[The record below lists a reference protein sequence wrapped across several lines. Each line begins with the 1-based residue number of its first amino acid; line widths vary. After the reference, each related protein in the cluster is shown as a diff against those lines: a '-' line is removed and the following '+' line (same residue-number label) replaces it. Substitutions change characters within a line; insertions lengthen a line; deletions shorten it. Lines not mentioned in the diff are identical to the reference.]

1 MIHRASSPLPFVTTS
16 LRHHFPS
23 SPLPFVTTPLH
34 HHFPSSPLPFV
45 TTPLHHHF
53 PSSPLP
59 FVTTSLLHHFP
70 SSPLPFV
77 TTPLHHHFPSSPL
90 PFVTTPLHHHFPSSP
105 LPFVITTLPPCNVLY
120 WTTTLHHFL
129 FVRNSEVSTS
139 QLPLINTHTQSHTPF
154 QRNICTKIHSTCSPP
169 LSTTRLQS
177 AHLAATCDALSA
189 ATMELRP
196 NQSNHPINL
205 LVFIGI

>member
-1 MIHRASSPLPFVTTS
+1 MICGSGGSKSRLAKAAGAE
-16 LRHHFPS
+16 
-23 SPLPFVTTPLH
+23 
-34 HHFPSSPLPFV
+34 PLPFV

-120 WTTTLHHFL
+120 STTTLHHFL

-139 QLPLINTHTQSHTPF
+139 QLPLTSAQDRRTLSTAQSCLDSLRIRIEAQVNTIEETVKRKQVALALHLRQETAEAPGLLAELLAKRKPCRPF
-154 QRNICTKIHSTCSPP
+154 QTSTRSCP
-169 LSTTRLQS
+169 TTQDNDGEK
-177 AHLAATCDALSA
+177 T
-189 ATMELRP
+189 
-196 NQSNHPINL
+196 N
-205 LVFIGI
+205 